1 MIDLTPVLRLGLLI
15 VRPSLLIG
23 MGPVFGGAFAP
34 ARVKVGLI
42 MLVAIALVPSAI
54 VQPSV
59 DALPIALVVAR
70 EAAIGFALAL
80 AMRALIGGAEFGGQL
95 IGLQMGLSYG
105 ATVDPMSGVRNPV
118 LAVLYSNLAI
128 ITFFMINGH
137 HAFLRA
143 LHQSYRDLP
152 IGAGHIATSLP
163 VDVAR
168 LLGVVFSL
176 AMRLAAP
183 VIVVLVLVEVG
194 LALLAR
200 TAPMLNPMATGHA
213 LRLLVGLVV
222 LGLIVPSVISLV
234 AGNMTSIVELAL
246 HTAASFR

>member
-1 MIDLTPVLRLGLLI
+1 MIDFTPLMRLGFLL

-23 MGPVFGGAFAP
+23 MAPAFGGAFAP

-42 MLVAIALVPSAI
+42 VLVAIGLVPTAI

-59 DALPIALVVAR
+59 EALPIAIVVAR

-80 AMRALIGGAEFGGQL
+80 AMRALVGGAEFGGQL
-95 IGLQMGLSYG
+95 IGFQMGLSYG

-118 LAVLYSNLAI
+118 LAVLYSNIAI
-128 ITFFMINGH
+128 VTFFMINGH

-143 LHQSYRDLP
+143 LHRSYRDLP
-152 IGAGHIATSLP
+152 IGAGHISTSLP

-176 AMRLAAP
+176 AARLASP
-183 VIVVLVLVEVG
+183 VIVVLVLVEAG

-200 TAPMLNPMATGHA
+200 SAPMLNPMAIGNP
-213 LRLLVGLVV
+213 LRLLLGLVM
-222 LGLIVPSVISLV
+222 LGIIAPAVVGLV
-234 AGNMTSIVELAL
+234 AGNLTSIVDLAL
-246 HTAASFR
+246 QTAAAFR

>member
-23 MGPVFGGAFAP
+23 MAPVFGGAFAP
-34 ARVKVGLI
+34 ARVKLGLI
-42 MLVAIALVPSAI
+42 VLVAITLVPTAI

-70 EAAIGFALAL
+70 EATIGFALAL
-80 AMRALIGGAEFGGQL
+80 AMRCLVGGAEFGGQL
-95 IGLQMGLSYG
+95 IGMQMGLSYG

-118 LAVLYSNLAI
+118 LAVLYSNITI

-152 IGAGHIATSLP
+152 IGTGHIAASLP

-168 LLGVVFSL
+168 LLGVVFTL
-176 AMRLAAP
+176 AARLAAP
-183 VIVVLVLVEVG
+183 VVVVLVLVEAG

-200 TAPMLNPMATGHA
+200 SAPMLNPMSTGHP

-222 LGLIVPSVISLV
+222 LGLVVPAVVSLA
-234 AGNMTSIVELAL
+234 AGNLTSIVELAL
-246 HTAASFR
+246 QTAAAFR

>member
-1 MIDLTPVLRLGLLI
+1 MIDLTPVMRLGLLL

-23 MGPVFGGAFAP
+23 LAPVFGGAFAP

-42 MLVAIALVPSAI
+42 VLVAIALVPTAV

-59 DALPIALVVAR
+59 DALPIAIVVAR

-80 AMRALIGGAEFGGQL
+80 AMRALVGGAEFGGQL

-152 IGAGHIATSLP
+152 IGPGHIGASLP
-163 VDVAR
+163 GDVAR
-168 LLGVVFSL
+168 LLGVVFTL
-176 AMRLAAP
+176 AVRLAAP
-183 VIVVLVLVEVG
+183 VIVVLVLVEAG

-200 TAPMLNPMATGHA
+200 SAPALNPMAIGHP
-213 LRLLVGLVV
+213 LRLLIGLVV
-222 LGLIVPSVISLV
+222 LGIIVPAVVSLV
-234 AGNMTSIVELAL
+234 GGNLTSIVDLAL
-246 HTAASFR
+246 HTASAFR